1 MKSSDNDKIR
11 EIISKIKG
19 IKNIKIIL
27 GLIIVAILILTY
39 GSVKLK
45 TESLNNGTTKESQ
58 TTVTSAEYTEEE
70 KKLADILSEIEGI
83 GKTKVMICNGTEEQI
98 NGVIVVA
105 EGANSPLVELQ
116 IKNAVA
122 TALKVNFNSVK
133 VYSMK

>member
-39 GSVKLK
+39 GSIKLK

-105 EGANSPLVELQ
+105 EGANIPLVELQ

>member
-1 MKSSDNDKIR
+1 MKNSDNDKIN

-45 TESLNNGTTKESQ
+45 SESKNKEITTESHTTI
-58 TTVTSAEYTEEE
+58 TSAEYTDEEL
-70 KKLADILSEIEGI
+70 KLADILSEIDGI
-83 GKTKVMICNGTEEQI
+83 GKTKVMICSGTEEQI

-105 EGANSPLVELQ
+105 EGADIPLVELQ
-116 IKNAVA
+116 IKNAVS
-122 TALKVNFNSVK
+122 TALKLNFNSVK

>member
-105 EGANSPLVELQ
+105 EGANIPLVELQ

>member
-27 GLIIVAILILTY
+27 GLIIIAILILTY

-45 TESLNNGTTKESQ
+45 TESINNGTTKESQ

-105 EGANSPLVELQ
+105 EGANIPLVELQ

>member
-83 GKTKVMICNGTEEQI
+83 GKTKVMICNSTEEQI

-105 EGANSPLVELQ
+105 EGANIPLVELQ

>member
-105 EGANSPLVELQ
+105 EGANIPLVELQ

-122 TALKVNFNSVK
+122 AALKVNFNSVK

>member
-45 TESLNNGTTKESQ
+45 TESINNGTTKESQ

-105 EGANSPLVELQ
+105 EGANIPLVELQ